1 MVEKSS
7 RRGGNHEFLDEK
19 SPKTNASEAIA
30 CRYHNVDSLIF
41 ELRHK
46 QKHVGTVN
54 RPTNVSIP
62 SYHYKD

>member
-1 MVEKSS
+1 VVEKSTH
-7 RRGGNHEFLDEK
+7 RGNHEFLDEK
-19 SPKTNASEAIA
+19 CPKTNASKAIA

-41 ELRHK
+41 ELPHK

-62 SYHYKD
+62 NYHYRD